1 MQLRLIIK
9 FKKLY
14 SSNNR
19 MTTLIQTF
27 GGNIGIGTN
36 DPGSYRLRVDGGV
49 RVSSLE
55 IAGVGNA
62 IAPTGLIGLWS
73 GNLATIPPGWVLCN
87 GSNGTPDLRDK
98 FIRCASGD
106 DVPATT
112 RVGTVGGSN
121 NTTLTEPMLASHSHP
136 VTVSQTNTQDNHSH
150 NTSYSNAG
158 HTHGSG
164 TEFAHRHNIGGI
176 NWRQVPGWVNENVGA
191 QVGGQWAFHA
201 NEYLPFDNGFSQSG
215 SHNHGVPYANAGHAH
230 PEGTDPT
237 SPAPHSH
244 PQASSGS
251 RPEWTGDAIPVTNPY
266 YALYYIMKT

>member
-1 MQLRLIIK
+1 
-9 FKKLY
+9 
-14 SSNNR
+14 

-55 IAGVGNA
+55 IGGVGNA
-62 IAPTGLIGLWS
+62 IAPTGLIGLWH
-73 GNLATIPPGWVLCN
+73 GILATIPAGWVICD
-87 GSNGTPDLRDK
+87 GTNGTPDLRDK
-98 FIRCASGD
+98 FIRGAEGD

-112 RVGTVGGSN
+112 TVGTVGGSN

-150 NTSYSNAG
+150 TTSYSNAQ
-158 HTHGSG
+158 HTHGSSQQG
-164 TEFAHRHNIGGI
+164 THRHPVNYL
-176 NWRQVPGWVNENVGA
+176 NWRQAPGWVNHNVGA

-201 NEYLPFDNGFSQSG
+201 NESMPFDYSIST
-215 SHNHGVPYANAGHAH
+215 HGDHFHYVTSANAGHAH
-230 PEGTDPT
+230 PQGAHPT

-251 RPEWTGDAIPVTNPY
+251 RAEWTGDAIPVTNPY